1 MHLLTDG
8 KYSGRRKNRTGEG
21 SQTLIFEE
29 TQDNLE
35 MHHQLNGYE
44 FEQPPGDG
52 GRQRSLVCYIQGSQ
66 RGRHDLVNQ
75 QQQQPV

>member
-29 TQDNLE
+29 AQDNLE

-44 FEQPPGDG
+44 FEED
-52 GRQRSLVCYIQGSQ
+52 
-66 RGRHDLVNQ
+66 RGAWCATSRGHKEADMI
-75 QQQQPV
+75 